1 MVFSAETDAPTSVAE
16 NLAGKYNKVR
26 KGVTESM
33 EGVVLEYPTKTA
45 YKKGLAEGKAEGIAE
60 WQTKIAAL
68 VTAMLAAGA
77 TEDLARAMKDEAFRE
92 EQFKKYHI
100 E

>member
-1 MVFSAETDAPTSVAE
+1 
-16 NLAGKYNKVR
+16 
-26 KGVTESM
+26 M

-45 YKKGLAEGKAEGIAE
+45 YKKGLAEGKAEGKAEGIAE